1 MSTNRA
7 MDKEE
12 VINTHNGIL
21 PSQKKEQDGVIC
33 GDMDGPRMSY
43 KVEFKSEKV
52 KQILN
57 IKTYTWNLEK

>member
-1 MSTNRA
+1 

-21 PSQKKEQDGVIC
+21 PSHKKEQDGVIC
-33 GDMDGPRMSY
+33 GDMDGPRLSY
-43 KVEFKSEKV
+43 KVEFKSDKE

-57 IKTYTWNLEK
+57 IKTYT